1 LRYSLVGK
9 SEGKRPD
16 GRILECF
23 VQKLGGGGDWRF
35 GLESTG
41 SGQEPVMSC
50 CEYDNEPSGFIKGEE
65 FLD

>member
-1 LRYSLVGK
+1 LEDLRVDERIIFEWILGKWVG
-9 SEGKRPD
+9 
-16 GRILECF
+16 
-23 VQKLGGGGDWRF
+23 RF
-35 GLESTG
+35 GLESSG